1 MPIMKKAIMLML
13 APLFAAALHAA
24 DYDITDFGAR
34 PDKGFLNTEKIQAA
48 IDRCSAEGGGRVIV
62 PRGEFLTGTVCLKSR
77 VTLYL
82 EHGAKLQGSSR
93 MEDYT
98 KHLVRADNADGIGI
112 EGYGIIDGSGHS
124 FWYVK
129 ENGHYD
135 HDRPVPGYMIYF
147 ENCKDVRISGV
158 RFQNAESWTVHLLGC
173 SEVRIR
179 DIIIRNPLHG
189 PNNDGIDIQSCQNV
203 TISGCD
209 IYTSDDAIVLK
220 NRHPR
225 YNIRPCANIT
235 VTNCILTCVCNAFK
249 IGTETIGQFRN
260 ITFSNSTIRQAQPTD
275 SLARIRVKDMN
286 MPIRAIS
293 GISIESVDGSLVDG
307 VAVSNITMENVRCP
321 IFIRLANRGAGVQ
334 KKTPPVPGE
343 VKNVVISGVTVRN
356 AWYASSITA
365 IPGCHVENVI
375 LRDIIVRMRGKKD
388 PSLPEKTVDEKVDAY
403 PDAHMWGDLPASAFF
418 VRHADGIFMDNI
430 VCNLD
435 AEENRPVAIF
445 EDVKHLSADGIY
457 VDGKYVGESAFRLV
471 RTSDARFSGC
481 RVPEGVKFAVDM
493 RGQENSCIRIEGMD
507 PSRVRS
513 EKSSQIQQIISFEVK

>member
-1 MPIMKKAIMLML
+1 M
-13 APLFAAALHAA
+13 
-24 DYDITDFGAR
+24 
-34 PDKGFLNTEKIQAA
+34 
-48 IDRCSAEGGGRVIV
+48 
-62 PRGEFLTGTVCLKSR
+62 
-77 VTLYL
+77 
-82 EHGAKLQGSSR
+82 
-93 MEDYT
+93 
-98 KHLVRADNADGIGI
+98 
-112 EGYGIIDGSGHS
+112 
-124 FWYVK
+124 
-129 ENGHYD
+129 
-135 HDRPVPGYMIYF
+135 
-147 ENCKDVRISGV
+147 
-158 RFQNAESWTVHLLGC
+158 
-173 SEVRIR
+173 
-179 DIIIRNPLHG
+179 
-189 PNNDGIDIQSCQNV
+189 
-203 TISGCD
+203 
-209 IYTSDDAIVLK
+209 
-220 NRHPR
+220 
-225 YNIRPCANIT
+225 
-235 VTNCILTCVCNAFK
+235 
-249 IGTETIGQFRN
+249 
-260 ITFSNSTIRQAQPTD
+260 
-275 SLARIRVKDMN
+275 
-286 MPIRAIS
+286 
-293 GISIESVDGSLVDG
+293 
-307 VAVSNITMENVRCP
+307 
-321 IFIRLANRGAGVQ
+321 Q

-481 RVPEGVKFAVDM
+481 RAPDGVKFAVDM

-513 EKSSQIQQIISFEVK
+513 EKSSQIQQIISFEVR

>member
-1 MPIMKKAIMLML
+1 MLKKLLPAIFAVFIATICADAKNVKVDHFKATADGKTNNLEAIQKAIDECS
-13 APLFAAALHAA
+13 ATGGGEVLFSEKGGVYLSGGPIVLKNNVTLRIPRNVTLKAIAAEAV
-24 DYDITDFGAR
+24 T
-34 PDKGFLNTEKIQAA
+34 KGFIYSRDVENIGIT
-48 IDRCSAEGGGRVIV
+48 GGG
-62 PRGEFLTGTVCLKSR
+62 T
-77 VTLYL
+77 
-82 EHGAKLQGSSR
+82 
-93 MEDYT
+93 
-98 KHLVRADNADGIGI
+98 
-112 EGYGIIDGSGHS
+112 IDGSGGD
-124 FWYVK
+124 YIVK
-129 ENGHYD
+129 DGAPKRCNLVLLENSKNIRVTDITLYNGATWTLNLLRCDTVFIDGIHIKA
-135 HDRPVPGYMIYF
+135 H
-147 ENCKDVRISGV
+147 EN
-158 RFQNAESWTVHLLGC
+158 F
-173 SEVRIR
+173 
-179 DIIIRNPLHG
+179 
-189 PNNDGIDIQSCQNV
+189 NNDGIDIQSCQNV

-481 RVPEGVKFAVDM
+481 RVPDGVKFAVDM